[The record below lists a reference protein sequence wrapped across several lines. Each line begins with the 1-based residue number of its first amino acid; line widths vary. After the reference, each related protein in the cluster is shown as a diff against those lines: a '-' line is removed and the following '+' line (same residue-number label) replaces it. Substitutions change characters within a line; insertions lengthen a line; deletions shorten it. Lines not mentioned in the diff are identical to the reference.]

1 MQARR
6 TKTKTSP
13 ENLEKAKQVIEGA
26 VIPASKEL
34 PGFKGGYWLADRETG
49 EGIGFTFYDT
59 KENLQASGARA
70 TQVRGD
76 AVRDIGA
83 ELISVDELEVVL
95 DTGPKVHHTASHA
108 RVAEFEGD
116 PSKIDE
122 AVKLLEANVLPN
134 VRNLPGFQGGFWI
147 IDRATG
153 KGAGVT
159 LFDSAANLAASREAA
174 DAIRGRTAAQ
184 MPGTVG
190 EFKNYEVLT
199 RAEVPAGAGIS

>member
-1 MQARR
+1 MHARR
-6 TKTKTSP
+6 TKTKASP

-34 PGFKGGYWLADRETG
+34 AGFKGGYWLADRGTG

-59 KENLQASGARA
+59 KENLQASAA
-70 TQVRGD
+70 KANQVRGD

-83 ELISVDELEVVL
+83 DLISVDEFEVVL
-95 DTGPKVHHTASHA
+95 DTGPRVHRTASHA

-116 PSKIDE
+116 PNRIDE
-122 AVKLLEANVLPN
+122 AVKLLETNVLPN

-147 IDRATG
+147 IDRASG

-159 LFDSAANLAASREAA
+159 LFDSSASLAANREAA
-174 DAIRGRTAAQ
+174 NAIRERTAAQ
-184 MPGTVG
+184 MPGKVG
-190 EFKNYEVLT
+190 EFKEYEVLT
-199 RAEVPAGAGIS
+199 RAEAPTGAGIR